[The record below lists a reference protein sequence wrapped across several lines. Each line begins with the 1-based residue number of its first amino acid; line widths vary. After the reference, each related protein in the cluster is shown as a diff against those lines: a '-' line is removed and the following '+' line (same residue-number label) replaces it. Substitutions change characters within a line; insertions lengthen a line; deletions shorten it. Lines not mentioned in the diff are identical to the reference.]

1 MITIQITQ
9 RECDYINTLI
19 ISRYLLDPHID
30 NRELVQRIMKQAEP
44 QWVRWND

>member
-19 ISRYLLDPHID
+19 ISKYLLDPHID